1 MQAIVKLT
9 YSTESGKDPGTAY
22 YFRNKLNS
30 REVKAE
36 VKNSYRPYKLL
47 YYTLFDAV
55 CCVLFLKEFGLTDFS
70 ETIPIP
76 DDFHSWD
83 SQQKISWMTE
93 ISRKIVRK
101 WFFEDSDLLAE
112 VRTVLVDT
120 DHPENYWVKCL
131 KDGRFQCHFCDK
143 SYVHVDSVSY
153 HEKVKHGH
161 KESTKSKP
169 SLNKDRDELYD
180 YILLLFRLCALHRN
194 LDSAVDMGDG
204 PRSVRSAKYET
215 PLYNKTGKT
224 KYLIGSIHLTS
235 LTSGTLSNDQTE
247 RLVHNRFINVS
258 GGKNRNMA
266 LDEYVEILNREIK
279 NASTGF
285 QTQESI
291 IKHSKDF
298 PFLIN
303 NIRHFDEI
311 CNIRERKGFHHKPSY
326 QEDVKIVTNELI
338 SLNAL
343 EEQPGRQFH
352 CRKLA
357 QNRNPFDSSFQNL
370 PLMILR
376 HKPTL
381 CFRRLRNRQV

>member
-1 MQAIVKLT
+1 MWIHYQIMK
-9 YSTESGKDPGTAY
+9 
-22 YFRNKLNS
+22 RLNMAT
-30 REVKAE
+30 K
-36 VKNSYRPYKLL
+36 
-47 YYTLFDAV
+47 
-55 CCVLFLKEFGLTDFS
+55 
-70 ETIPIP
+70 
-76 DDFHSWD
+76 
-83 SQQKISWMTE
+83 
-93 ISRKIVRK
+93 
-101 WFFEDSDLLAE
+101 
-112 VRTVLVDT
+112 
-120 DHPENYWVKCL
+120 
-131 KDGRFQCHFCDK
+131 
-143 SYVHVDSVSY
+143 
-153 HEKVKHGH
+153 
-161 KESTKSKP
+161 STKSKP
-169 SLNKDRDELYD
+169 SVDKDRDELYD

-303 NIRHFDEI
+303 NIQHFDDI
-311 CNIRERKGFHHKPSY
+311 CNIRGKKGFHHMPSY

-357 QNRNPFDSSFQNL
+357 QNRNPFASSFQNL

-381 CFRRLRNRQV
+381 CFRRLLNRQV